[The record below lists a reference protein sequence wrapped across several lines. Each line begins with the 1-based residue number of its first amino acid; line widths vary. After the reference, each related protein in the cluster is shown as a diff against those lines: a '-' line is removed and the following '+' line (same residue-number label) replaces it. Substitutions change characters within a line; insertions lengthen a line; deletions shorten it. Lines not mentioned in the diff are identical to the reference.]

1 MCLKTVETYQYQ
13 VVGRLIAL
21 PSRQKYYALQT
32 FESLG
37 LSEPIVK
44 SLTESNIINPTPIQE
59 QAIPALLEKA
69 TDFLGLAQTGT
80 GKTAAFGLPLIE
92 QIDPNLKSIQAVILS
107 PTRELA
113 QQIAKALGE
122 FSKYLPTVSVDVV
135 YGGTS
140 ITNQIKDLKRKQ
152 AKYIGRNTWKIN

>member
-1 MCLKTVETYQYQ
+1 M
-13 VVGRLIAL
+13 
-21 PSRQKYYALQT
+21 QT

-44 SLTESNIINPTPIQE
+44 ALTESNIITPTAIQE

-80 GKTAAFGLPLIE
+80 GKTAAFGLPLIQ
-92 QIDPNLKSIQAVILS
+92 QIDPSLPSYSGVILS

-122 FSKYLPTVSVDVV
+122 FSKYLSGVSVEVV
-135 YGGTS
+135 YGGTA
-140 ITNQIKDLKRKQ
+140 ITNQIKDLKRNR
-152 AKYIGRNTWKIN
+152 AKYLGCYSWTID